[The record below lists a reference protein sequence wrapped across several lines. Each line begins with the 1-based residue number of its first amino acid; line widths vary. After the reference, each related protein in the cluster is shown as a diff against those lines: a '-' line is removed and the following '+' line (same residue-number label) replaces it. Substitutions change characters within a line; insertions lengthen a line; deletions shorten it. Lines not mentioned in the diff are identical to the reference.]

1 MTGIYAA
8 LKQVEITDESD
19 LEDYAV
25 EIDILSQFK
34 HKNIVGLHEAF
45 YFRNKLWVIFI
56 WN

>member
-1 MTGIYAA
+1 VTGIHAA

-45 YFRNKLWVIFI
+45 YFRNKLWVIFS
-56 WN
+56 